1 MFSPNTRVYAPDG
14 YVRIRKL
21 KINDEIIVLEG
32 IRMLVGRVHLRQ
44 KIQVHRDYI
53 VKLQFE
59 GCEKKITCS
68 EEQIFYDIQDQPV
81 SAGEIEIGENC
92 KGLHHN
98 HHKLIGRE
106 KIEHDSQLDKLEK
119 AGHHEFFLYN
129 LLLVGHKNLAA
140 DKFYL
145 NSGILTKGLE
155 YTEEVVHHY
164 EGNKYKN
171 YMESKA

>member
-59 GCEKKITCS
+59 GCDKKITCS
-68 EEQIFYDIQDQPV
+68 EEQIFYDIQEQPV

-98 HHKLIGRE
+98 HHTLIGRE
-106 KIEHDSQLDKLEK
+106 KIEHDSQLDRLEK

-129 LLLVGHKNLAA
+129 LLLVGHKNLEA

-145 NSGILTKGLE
+145 NSGILTKGDVSSLFSFCR
-155 YTEEVVHHY
+155 Y

-171 YMESKA
+171 YMENKA